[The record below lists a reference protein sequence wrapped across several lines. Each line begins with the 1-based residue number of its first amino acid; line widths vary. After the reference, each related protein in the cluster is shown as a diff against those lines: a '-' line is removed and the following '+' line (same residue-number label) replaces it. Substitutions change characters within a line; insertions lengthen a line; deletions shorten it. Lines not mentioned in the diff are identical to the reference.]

1 MAAAAIGRHSEPW
14 ATFFQERKQEGKSY
28 TRCIEACKTH
38 IGSYEIPPHQ
48 TRYQGRQSTSYPRP
62 PAKRIR
68 LCSATL
74 IVVPNNLVDH
84 WEHQI
89 EKHTTG
95 LRVKVLRRSSDKTP
109 SVEELLQLD
118 IILFAKTR
126 FEAESGEQKD
136 NRRDGFVQVDSPLTR
151 VHLLRVIVDEGH
163 TVAGQGT
170 RMTHMFGQLH
180 FERRW
185 VVSGTPADGLYGVE
199 VSLASQEAIDSD
211 SESPEEVVS
220 GILQGRKKTGT
231 VDETE
236 MKALDRLRRIV
247 IEFLDLKPWSNP
259 QEVDRADWTTYIKP
273 IGADG
278 RRRKTPA
285 IRATLQ
291 GLMVRHQY
299 ETVER
304 EVELPSLY
312 NHVKYLEPQFHDRL
326 SINLFLFGL
335 AVNAIT
341 SERQGT
347 DYMFHPTN
355 RKHLNQTINNLRQ
368 AGFWWAGSNE
378 EDVQKA
384 IDVAHKYLDKNRA
397 KMTEVDIDQITRGID
412 VAHRALN
419 CNTWRE
425 FKNLHELGILIKDF
439 PDDHREQWALDP
451 SRPQD
456 PLLLGITQA
465 CKVQQ
470 HVTKNLRL
478 PDPTTGLSGVGIKFR
493 GELRENAQVSSG
505 RSAPDSTSS
514 SSAGQLSHSTK
525 PPSKKPPKRTF
536 KRNIFR
542 SLDADSPLM
551 KAMLVGTASAKLTY
565 LLDRVSE
572 LQKEE
577 KIIIFYDN
585 INSAYWISEGLEL
598 LGIEFRIYASSL
610 KPEQRTEYLEIF
622 RESDHVRVL
631 LMDLRQASHG
641 LHLAQASRVFII
653 NPIWQP
659 NVESQAIKRAHRI
672 GQTRP
677 VYVETL
683 VLRGT
688 LEDRMLRRRK
698 EMSEAEIQHAEKSLL
713 DDHTMSDIIQS
724 EPFLELG
731 DEDETSV
738 AWLNHPTTFFD
749 RHRLPIPDDE
759 EVGLRTPAK
768 RAHFP
773 ASHPDGP
780 DVADSDAAPDASPMP
795 KRPRIGFAAD
805 VQVLGEGPSR
815 EKGPLPRASPS
826 PAISLF
832 DGDDQSERRRSIFGP

>member
-1 MAAAAIGRHSEPW
+1 M
-14 ATFFQERKQEGKSY
+14 
-28 TRCIEACKTH
+28 
-38 IGSYEIPPHQ
+38 
-48 TRYQGRQSTSYPRP
+48 
-62 PAKRIR
+62 
-68 LCSATL
+68 
-74 IVVPNNLVDH
+74 VVPNNLVDH

-89 EKHTTG
+89 HKHTEG
-95 LRVKVLRRSSDKTP
+95 LKVKVLRRSSDTTP
-109 SVEELLQLD
+109 SVKELLKFD
-118 IILFAKTR
+118 IVLFAKTR
-126 FEAESGEQKD
+126 FEAESGEQVD
-136 NRRDGFVQVDSPLTR
+136 NRRNSFVQVDSTLSQL
-151 VHLLRVIVDEGH
+151 HWLRVIVDEGEN
-163 TVAGQGT
+163 VAGQGT
-170 RMTHMFGQLH
+170 RMTHIFGQLH

-199 VSLASQEAIDSD
+199 VSLASQEASDSD
-211 SESPEEVVS
+211 KGSSEEVAA
-220 GILQGRKKTGT
+220 GILQARKKTGI
-231 VDETE
+231 VDDTE

-259 QEVDRADWTTYIKP
+259 QQADRADWTTYIKP
-273 IGADG
+273 VGKDG
-278 RRRKTPA
+278 KRRKTPA

-299 ETVER
+299 ETVEQ
-304 EVELPSLY
+304 EVELPKLY

-341 SERQGT
+341 SERQGS
-347 DYMFHPTN
+347 DYMFDPTN

-378 EDVQKA
+378 EDVQKT
-384 IDVAHKYLDKNRA
+384 IDVALKYLEKSRE
-397 KMTEVDIDQITRGID
+397 KMTAPDIKQLTRGVD
-412 VAHRALN
+412 VARRALS
-419 CNTWRE
+419 CSTWRE
-425 FKNLHELGILIKDF
+425 FKHLHELGIFIKNF
-439 PDDHREQWALDP
+439 PEDHREQWALDP
-451 SRPQD
+451 SKPHD
-456 PLLLGITQA
+456 PFLLGLTQA

-478 PDPTTGLSGVGIKFR
+478 PDPTTGLSGAGIKFR
-493 GELRENAQVSSG
+493 AELIENARTTSD
-505 RSAPDSTSS
+505 RSASDSVPS

-525 PPSKKPPKRTF
+525 PPDKKSAKKTF
-536 KRNIFR
+536 KQNIFR
-542 SLDADSPLM
+542 SLAEDSHLM
-551 KAMLVGTASAKLTY
+551 KTMFVGTASAKLTY
-565 LLDRVSE
+565 LLDKVSE

-585 INSAYWISEGLEL
+585 MNSAYWIAEGLEL

-610 KPEQRTEYLEIF
+610 KTELRTEYLEIF
-622 RESDHVRVL
+622 RESEHVRVL

-683 VLRGT
+683 VLRNT

-698 EMSEAEIQHAEKSLL
+698 EMSAAEMQQAEKSLL
-713 DDHTMSDIIQS
+713 DDNAMSDIIQN

-731 DEDETSV
+731 DKAESSV
-738 AWLNHPTTFFD
+738 AWLNHPTPFFD

-759 EVGLRTPAK
+759 GVALRGHSK
-768 RAHFP
+768 RARSP
-773 ASHPDGP
+773 
-780 DVADSDAAPDASPMP
+780 VANGVDSDAAASSAP

-805 VQVLGEGPSR
+805 VQVLGEESPRVQSPLQQVQVSRSPNPSSF
-815 EKGPLPRASPS
+815 GLTS
-826 PAISLF
+826 
-832 DGDDQSERRRSIFGP
+832 RSDRWVS

>member
-1 MAAAAIGRHSEPW
+1 MI
-14 ATFFQERKQEGKSY
+14 
-28 TRCIEACKTH
+28 
-38 IGSYEIPPHQ
+38 
-48 TRYQGRQSTSYPRP
+48 
-62 PAKRIR
+62 
-68 LCSATL
+68 
-74 IVVPNNLVDH
+74 VPNNLVDH

-89 EKHTTG
+89 EKHTEG
-95 LRVKVLRRSSDKTP
+95 LKVKVLRRSSDKTP
-109 SVEELLQLD
+109 SVEELLKFD
-118 IILFAKTR
+118 VILFAKTR
-126 FEAESGEQKD
+126 FEAESGEQVD
-136 NRRDGFVQVDSPLTR
+136 NRRESFVQVDSPLTQL
-151 VHLLRVIVDEGH
+151 HWLRIIVDEGEN
-163 TVAGQGT
+163 VAGQGT

-185 VVSGTPADGLYGVE
+185 AVSGTPADGLYGVE
-199 VSLASQEAIDSD
+199 VSLASQEVSD
-211 SESPEEVVS
+211 NNSRSPEEVAAGV
-220 GILQGRKKTGT
+220 LQARKKSGF

-259 QEVDRADWTTYIKP
+259 QQADRADWTTYIKP
-273 IGADG
+273 VGKDG
-278 RRRKTPA
+278 KRRKTPA

-291 GLMVRHQY
+291 SLMVRHQY

-304 EVELPSLY
+304 EVELPKLY

-341 SERQGT
+341 SERQGP
-347 DYMFHPTN
+347 DYMFDPTN

-368 AGFWWAGSNE
+368 AGFWWASSNE
-378 EDVQKA
+378 EDVQKS
-384 IDVAHKYLDKNRA
+384 IDIALKYLDESRT
-397 KMTEVDIDQITRGID
+397 KMFPADIEQLTRGID
-412 VAHRALN
+412 VARRALS
-419 CNTWRE
+419 CSTWRE
-425 FKNLHELGILIKDF
+425 FSHLHELGTFIENF
-439 PDDHREQWALDP
+439 PEDHREQWALDP
-451 SRPQD
+451 SKPQD
-456 PLLLGITQA
+456 PFLLGITQA

-478 PDPTTGLSGVGIKFR
+478 SDPTNGLSGAGIKFR
-493 GELRENAQVSSG
+493 AELTENARTSTS
-505 RSAPDSTSS
+505 RSTSDSASS

-525 PPSKKPPKRTF
+525 PPSTKSPKKTF

-542 SLDADSPLM
+542 SLAEDSHLM
-551 KAMLVGTASAKLTY
+551 KTKFVGTASAKLTY
-565 LLDRVSE
+565 ILDRVSE
-572 LQKEE
+572 FQKEE

-585 INSAYWISEGLEL
+585 INSAYWIAEGLEL

-610 KPEQRTEYLEIF
+610 KAELRTEYLEIF

-683 VLRGT
+683 VLQNT

-698 EMSEAEIQHAEKSLL
+698 EMSEAEMQQAEKSLL
-713 DDHTMSDIIQS
+713 DDKAMSEIIQN

-731 DEDETSV
+731 NEAESSV
-738 AWLNHPTTFFD
+738 AWLQHPTPFFD
-749 RHRLPIPDDE
+749 RHHLPIPDDE
-759 EVGLRTPAK
+759 EVGLPSRAK
-768 RAHFP
+768 RANSSM
-773 ASHPDGP
+773 ANGMDSH
-780 DVADSDAAPDASPMP
+780 VAAARLAP

-805 VQVLGEGPSR
+805 VQVLGEKPSR
-815 EKGPLPRASPS
+815 VQVPLQQDSS
-826 PAISLF
+826 
-832 DGDDQSERRRSIFGP
+832 GWNDQPERRVSIFGPF